1 MCEGQ
6 NIFHWYVR
14 HTDSVDE
21 GMSGVVDTCLDH
33 LIESEAARCLLV
45 LQFHVNVVSET
56 FCHPVVMLGQIWEAG
71 NLAVTVKNATK

>member
-1 MCEGQ
+1 M
-6 NIFHWYVR
+6 YVR

-21 GMSGVVDTCLDH
+21 GMSGVVDTSLDH

-71 NLAVTVKNATK
+71 NLAVTVTNETK